1 MPEHNS
7 PAVMAIDLPAEI
19 ITRATAAA
27 KRHGQS
33 LEAFLV
39 NCIEQGLRE
48 ANVTRTPLADSAV
61 VQENAD
67 AGREENLALHL
78 YERIE

>member
-1 MPEHNS
+1 MGKEQMPESTATN
-7 PAVMAIDLPAEI
+7 LPAELLV
-19 ITRATAAA
+19 RATAAA
-27 KRHGQS
+27 KRHGQP

-61 VQENAD
+61 VQEDAA